1 MASYFSSITDE
12 QAELIQRCPLFFIA
26 TADPSMNDDGN
37 VGPINTSP
45 RGGVP
50 LHILNRN
57 HVAFLDYVGSGNETA
72 KHTRAGS
79 PITLMI
85 CAFDEADAAIVRLYG
100 RAKVTPLAQSELADQ
115 LLQNGA
121 PDLNARPRQVIEV
134 MVDKTST
141 SCGYGVPVMSL
152 VRQRRTSDRGRRYK
166 T

>member
-1 MASYFSSITDE
+1 MAM
-12 QAELIQRCPLFFIA
+12 
-26 TADPSMNDDGN
+26 ADPSMADDGN

-45 RGGVP
+45 SGGVL

-79 PITLMI
+79 PITLMV

-100 RAKVTPLAQSELADQ
+100 WAKITTLAQSELADQ
-115 LLQNGA
+115 LLQNGDS
-121 PDLNARPRQVIEV
+121 DLNARPRQVIEV

-152 VRQRRTSDRGRRYK
+152 VRQRRTTDRGQRYK